1 MSQRWHKSKQF
12 NKSNKTKL
20 TALSNCFELNGL
32 GDPLRWRSPR
42 RGGLR
47 QRLLRL
53 FSLAL
58 ILLTVCTACTIPPA
72 VARDRSFPE
81 MSLNFLGEYQ
91 LPKITFE
98 GTPVGGLSGITYD
111 PKGISAATSKAYR
124 FYAISDDKSENGEAR
139 FYSLRLDLKS
149 TDPANIRLK
158 KVAVE
163 SVTSL
168 KKADGETFPWD
179 SINPQGIALSP
190 RNSVFVASEG
200 ISHAGIPPFVGEFDL
215 KTGKLRGDLP
225 IPKRYIPDASDEKQ
239 QQGVLDNLGFESLS
253 IDPETFS
260 PGGLDPFRLFVASE
274 GPLMQDLDPEQA
286 SKLRLLHYI
295 IVDKTAQL
303 VSEQLYTL
311 DQVPMTVLNGL
322 TELVTVGGGQFLSLE
337 RSFGLSGYSARIYQ
351 VAVGAATDTSRIK
364 SFKGQMAM
372 VEPARKKLL
381 LDLSQLGIPLYN
393 LEGMTLGPR
402 LPDGSQSIVLV
413 SDDSFDEAQ
422 KTQFIL
428 LSLNRKH

>member
-12 NKSNKTKL
+12 NKSNKIKL
-20 TALSNCFELNGL
+20 TALSNCLELNGL
-32 GDPLRWRSPR
+32 GEI
-42 RGGLR
+42 
-47 QRLLRL
+47 LLRL
-53 FSLAL
+53 FSLAI
-58 ILLTVCTACTIPPA
+58 ILLTICTACAAPPA

-111 PKGISAATSKAYR
+111 AKGISGVTSQAYR
-124 FYAISDDKSENGEAR
+124 FYALSDDKSENGEAR

-149 TDPANIRLK
+149 SDPANIRLK

-163 SVTSL
+163 GVTSL

-179 SINPQGIALSP
+179 SINPKGIALSP

-200 ISHAGIPPFVGEFDL
+200 ITHAGIPPFVGEFDL
-215 KTGKLRGDLP
+215 KTGKLRGNLP
-225 IPKRYIPDASDEKQ
+225 IPKRYIPDTGDEKQ

-260 PGGLDPFRLFVASE
+260 PGGLDPFRLFVATE
-274 GPLMQDLDPEQA
+274 APLMQDLDPEQA
-286 SKLRLLHYI
+286 SKLRVLHYI
-295 IVDKTAQL
+295 IVDKTPQL
-303 VSEQLYTL
+303 ISENLYTL

-372 VEPARKKLL
+372 VEPVRKKLL
-381 LDLSQLGIPLYN
+381 VDLSELGIPLYN

-402 LPDGSQSIVLV
+402 LPDGSQSLLLV
-413 SDDSFDEAQ
+413 SDDNFDEAQ

-428 LSLNRKH
+428 FSLKRKH

>member
-12 NKSNKTKL
+12 NKSNKIKL
-20 TALSNCFELNGL
+20 TALSNYWHFKAL
-32 GDPLRWRSPR
+32 GGRI
-42 RGGLR
+42 
-47 QRLLRL
+47 LRL

-111 PKGISAATSKAYR
+111 PKGISGVTSQAYR
-124 FYAISDDKSENGEAR
+124 FYALSDDKSENGEAR
-139 FYSLRLDLKS
+139 FYSLRLDLAS
-149 TDPANIRLK
+149 SDLANIRLK
-158 KVAVE
+158 KVTVE
-163 SVTSL
+163 GVTSL
-168 KKADGETFPWD
+168 KKTDGETFPWD
-179 SINPQGIALSP
+179 SISPQGIALSP

-200 ISHAGIPPFVGEFDL
+200 ITHAGIPPFVGEFDL
-215 KTGKLRGDLP
+215 KTGNQRGNLP
-225 IPKRYIPDASDEKQ
+225 IPKRYIPDASDDKQ
-239 QQGVLDNLGFESLS
+239 QQGVLDNLGFKSLS

-260 PGGLDPFRLFVASE
+260 PGGLDPFRLFLATE
-274 GPLMQDLDPEQA
+274 APLMQDLDPEQA

-295 IVDKTAQL
+295 IVDKTPQL
-303 VSEQLYTL
+303 VSENLYTL

-337 RSFGLSGYSARIYQ
+337 RSFGLSGYRAWIYQ

-364 SFKGQMAM
+364 SFKGRSAM

-381 LDLSQLGIPLYN
+381 LDLNELGIPLYN

-413 SDDSFDEAQ
+413 SDDNFEEAQ

-428 LSLNRKH
+428 LSLNRRK

>member
-12 NKSNKTKL
+12 NKSNKIKL

-47 QRLLRL
+47 QRLWSL
-53 FSLAL
+53 FSLAI
-58 ILLTVCTACTIPPA
+58 ILLTVCTACTIPPV

-111 PKGISAATSKAYR
+111 AKGISGVTSQAYR

-149 TDPANIRLK
+149 SDPANIRLK

-163 SVTSL
+163 GVTSL
-168 KKADGETFPWD
+168 KKTDGETFPWD
-179 SINPQGIALSP
+179 SINPKGIALSP

-200 ISHAGIPPFVGEFDL
+200 ITHAGIPPVVGEFDL
-215 KTGKLRGDLP
+215 KTGKLRGELP

-260 PGGLDPFRLFVASE
+260 PGGLDPFRLFVATE
-274 GPLMQDLDPEQA
+274 APLMQDLDPEQA

-295 IVDKTAQL
+295 IVDKTAGINL
-303 VSEQLYTL
+303 RK
-311 DQVPMTVLNGL
+311 
-322 TELVTVGGGQFLSLE
+322 SLHIRPSSHDCFE
-337 RSFGLSGYSARIYQ
+337 RFNRISNCRWRS
-351 VAVGAATDTSRIK
+351 VFEFRTFFWAVRIQR
-364 SFKGQMAM
+364 S
-372 VEPARKKLL
+372 
-381 LDLSQLGIPLYN
+381 DLSSSRWGGYRYFENQEFQRANGN
-393 LEGMTLGPR
+393 GRTC
-402 LPDGSQSIVLV
+402 
-413 SDDSFDEAQ
+413 
-422 KTQFIL
+422 
-428 LSLNRKH
+428 

>member
-1 MSQRWHKSKQF
+1 MSQRWHKSKLF
-12 NKSNKTKL
+12 NKSNKRKL
-20 TALSNCFELNGL
+20 TVLSNYLQFKAL

-47 QRLLRL
+47 QRILRL

-111 PKGISAATSKAYR
+111 PKGISAATFKAYR

-163 SVTSL
+163 GVTSL
-168 KKADGETFPWD
+168 KKTDGETFPWD

-200 ISHAGIPPFVGEFDL
+200 ITHAGIPPFVGEFDL
-215 KTGKLRGDLP
+215 KTGKLRGNLP
-225 IPKRYIPDASDEKQ
+225 IPQRYIPDASDEKQ

-260 PGGLDPFRLFVASE
+260 PGGLDPFRLFVATE
-274 GPLMQDLDPEQA
+274 APLMQDLDPEQA
-286 SKLRLLHYI
+286 SKLRVLHYI
-295 IVDKTAQL
+295 LVDKTPQL
-303 VSEQLYTL
+303 ISENLYTL

-322 TELVTVGGGQFLSLE
+322 TELVTIGGGQFLSLE

-372 VEPARKKLL
+372 VEPVRKKLL
-381 LDLSQLGIPLYN
+381 VDLSELGIPLYN

-402 LPDGSQSIVLV
+402 LPDGSQSLLLV
-413 SDDSFDEAQ
+413 SDDNFDEAQ

-428 LSLNRKH
+428 LSLKRKH